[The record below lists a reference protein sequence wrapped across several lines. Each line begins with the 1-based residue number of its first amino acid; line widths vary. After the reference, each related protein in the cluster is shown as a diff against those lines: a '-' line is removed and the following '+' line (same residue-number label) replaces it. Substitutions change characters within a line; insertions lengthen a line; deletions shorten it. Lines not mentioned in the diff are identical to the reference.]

1 MNSDSKSFDGHGR
14 VSDNQVFLTEDYKW
28 DDRPF
33 SFKVYSPCRTVLAL
47 ALTGD
52 VQWINTILMIIK

>member
-1 MNSDSKSFDGHGR
+1 LNSDSKSFDGHGR

-52 VQWINTILMIIK
+52 VQ